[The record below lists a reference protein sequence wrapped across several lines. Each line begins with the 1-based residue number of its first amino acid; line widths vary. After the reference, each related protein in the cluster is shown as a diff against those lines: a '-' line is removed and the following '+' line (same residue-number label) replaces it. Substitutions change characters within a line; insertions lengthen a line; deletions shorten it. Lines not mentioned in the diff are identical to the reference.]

1 MNYDSTPALEMSK
14 ESTITTKEAVYLN
27 SLMLDLKWATAE
39 LYRKDYKSFEDQH
52 ELFDAVQR
60 IQVKFHNATKA
71 LCTNK
76 TRP

>member
-27 SLMLDLKWATAE
+27 SLILDLHWATAE
-39 LYRKDYKSFEDQH
+39 LYRKDYKSFEDRD
-52 ELFDAVQR
+52 ELFDTVER
-60 IQVKFHNATKA
+60 IRVKFHNATQA

>member
-14 ESTITTKEAVYLN
+14 ESTITAKEALYLN
-27 SLMLDLKWATAE
+27 SLMLDLHWATAE
-39 LYRKDYKSFEDQH
+39 LYRNDYKTFEHPD

-60 IQVKFHNATKA
+60 IRVKFHNATQA

>member
-1 MNYDSTPALEMSK
+1 MNYDSTPELEMSK

-39 LYRKDYKSFEDQH
+39 RYRMDYKSWEDRD
-52 ELFDAVQR
+52 ELDAVVER
-60 IQVKFHNATKA
+60 IRLKFMKATQA